1 MTLIAGNNTV
11 KGTVNEEMSVE
22 FALKMG
28 KTLGTFYGSP
38 IAVAVDGRN
47 SNMMMKSALMAGIMS
62 VGCDVVDLGMVPTP
76 LIQFYM
82 VLHPEIKGG
91 VTITA
96 SFSGLDING
105 FRVMKSTGIE
115 DPIFEEHSVEEIL
128 NHNTQV
134 PGLDVGEVYVVT
146 DFTEKYVDYILSEV
160 DEEIIRNAHLKV
172 CVDCRN
178 NVVANIVSNILM
190 RLSIECITIGGD
202 SSAVDEARMVKL
214 GHVVKGQGMDLGVSL
229 EMDADHCL
237 FTTAEGTP
245 VQGDKTF
252 ALLAQSILSFNKGN
266 VVMPVNSSTL
276 MEDVVKQSGGTIL
289 YCDIGEQSVVRYV
302 KENSAVFGGDIFGCI
317 VIPGP
322 FCTCDAIEGMVR
334 ILEIVAKKGPLAQL
348 VEPFPDYYISRAS
361 MEYPDDQFPELLEK
375 YKSSV
380 PGVKVD
386 ISGGVKIARANGW
399 IIVRHSNVKG
409 MIKVYIQSDTRE
421 SAEAWAK
428 ETIDQLSKL

>member
-245 VQGDKTF
+245 VQGDTPGAVHSLVQQRECRHACQF
-252 ALLAQSILSFNKGN
+252 LDAHGGCRQAERRND
-266 VVMPVNSSTL
+266 PVLRYRRTERS
-276 MEDVVKQSGGTIL
+276 EIRQ
-289 YCDIGEQSVVRYV
+289 GEQCRVRRGHIRMHRHPRSVLY
-302 KENSAVFGGDIFGCI
+302 
-317 VIPGP
+317 
-322 FCTCDAIEGMVR
+322 
-334 ILEIVAKKGPLAQL
+334 L
-348 VEPFPDYYISRAS
+348 
-361 MEYPDDQFPELLEK
+361 
-375 YKSSV
+375 
-380 PGVKVD
+380 
-386 ISGGVKIARANGW
+386 
-399 IIVRHSNVKG
+399 
-409 MIKVYIQSDTRE
+409 
-421 SAEAWAK
+421 
-428 ETIDQLSKL
+428 

>member
-1 MTLIAGNNTV
+1 MTMIAGNNTV
-11 KGTVNEEMSVE
+11 KGTVNDDMDVE

-28 KTLGTFYGSP
+28 KALGTIYGSP

-47 SNMMMKSALMAGIMS
+47 SNTMLKTALLAGIMS
-62 VGCDVVDLGMVPTP
+62 VGCDVIDLGMIPTP

-105 FRVMKSTGIE
+105 FRIMKSTGIE
-115 DPIFEEHSVEEIL
+115 DPIFEEHSLDEIL
-128 NHNTQV
+128 SMNNQV
-134 PGLDVGEVYVVT
+134 PALEVGEVYVVT

-160 DEEIIRNAHLKV
+160 DEDVIRDAHLKV

-178 NVVANIVSNILM
+178 NVVAKIVSNILM

-237 FTTAEGTP
+237 FTTADGTP

-252 ALLAQSILSFNKGN
+252 AILAQSILSFNKGN
-266 VVMPVNSSTL
+266 VVMPVNSSKL
-276 MEDVVKQSGGTIL
+276 MEDVVRESGGSVMF
-289 YCDIGEQSVVRYV
+289 CDIGEQSVVRFV
-302 KENSAVFGGDIFGCI
+302 KEHSAVFGGDIFGCI

-334 ILEIVAKKGPLAQL
+334 ILEIVAKKGPLSQL
-348 VEPFPDYYISRAS
+348 VEPFPDYHIARAS
-361 MEYPDDQFPELLEK
+361 MEYPDEDYPALLEK
-375 YKSSV
+375 YKDSV
-380 PGVKVD
+380 TGDKIEISNGIKVNRD
-386 ISGGVKIARANGW
+386 NGW

-409 MIKVYIQSDTRE
+409 TIKVYTQAHTME
-421 SAEAWAK
+421 VAETWAK
-428 ETIDQLSKL
+428 ETVDKLSSL